1 MTCLV
6 ATMLEPRL
14 DLRNPDALN
23 GPQWP
28 DKFLFRDVPVK
39 FHLCEA

>member
-28 DKFLFRDVPVK
+28 DK
-39 FHLCEA
+39 LCLSSFTFAKPDL